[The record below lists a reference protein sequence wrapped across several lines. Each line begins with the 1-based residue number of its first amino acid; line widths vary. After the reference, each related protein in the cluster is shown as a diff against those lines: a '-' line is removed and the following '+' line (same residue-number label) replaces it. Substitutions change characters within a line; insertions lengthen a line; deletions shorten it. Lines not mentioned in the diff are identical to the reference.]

1 MDALSSESASHHAS
15 YRYWAYI
22 THSPSDLSHAR
33 RLRRRLEAYGVPTDL
48 RGIATPSGDAA
59 PARLKPVVLRTDV
72 TPHTTDALAASRW
85 LIAICSPAAARDAS
99 VAEDIAQFRNRHGD
113 AAVVAFIV
121 SGDPHAGDNAECF
134 PEAFRVTEPLA
145 ADARNVGDGYYV
157 AVLKILAGILGVRL
171 DSLRRRDQ
179 QRRQQRALRIALGSV
194 LVLLA
199 MTGVA
204 AWALNARVAAIAS
217 RNRSERQLAG
227 FLEIMQAHLLPLQ
240 QQGIMDRLSTAVS
253 RYEAGAPAAI
263 SSFDELK
270 NRAAAHT
277 TLGDTA
283 SMRGTFGEA
292 IEEYSKA
299 AQFVTKGL
307 ERWPEHRALGYQM
320 LCRIER
326 RIADVEITSGDS
338 VAARAALELALAA
351 ISNARKLASTDI
363 DNVIEN
369 GICIAQI
376 ASQERNSGRPQLAI
390 DMVQGALQMLLTLPP
405 EALSDGSA
413 LEVIADCHMQLGFSR
428 QQIHDYTAARD
439 SFADAR
445 QAYQNLLSKPSQ
457 QTRVL
462 RLYST
467 ASRYLGDAEAMLGR
481 IEPARALFDESF
493 EIDLGLSQNDPE
505 NLDKFQQAMTAGL
518 SLARFDATHGWIK
531 EANQTHDA
539 WRAVFAANLEERRKQ
554 PLTTQLPAWSMTTAN
569 GYHAMGETELRLL
582 GSYAKAIAAFQE
594 AIRIK
599 QELLASNDA
608 STGLADSLCSSLS
621 SLGMALAENGDSAT
635 ALTKLE
641 EVIATAS
648 ERIENDE
655 EPAFRANWR
664 IMHSDAVAARG
675 ALLLSL
681 GDVASSTTSLNEAR
695 IEREQLEAEGTPTA
709 LPLVL
714 IRLAEAHV
722 ASGSLEKAAIAL
734 AQAERLIA
742 ARSPD
747 QWLRA
752 SAMAAL
758 VSSDRSAR
766 LGRHDDAAAA
776 AVAGLEA
783 LDRTPAAATTR
794 DVVILRAALHAAR
807 GEAVARTGK
816 PIDGARICSE
826 AIEMLKNIMGTGVVT
841 PREEAV
847 MADLITARARCI
859 QASDKGAALND
870 LRNAVRILEPLI
882 AAHPERYDWALQF
895 GDSQLS
901 LAALTVP
908 EDRQSA
914 LRVSLENTEDIRR
927 LVALHPQRA
936 DATQT
941 LIRVL
946 QLNASIHEQAGQD
959 DDASA
964 AQNEARSLIVTL
976 RKTGAE
982 LDFDISESSK

>member
-1 MDALSSESASHHAS
+1 MDTLSSEPASHHAS

-72 TPHTTDALAASRW
+72 TPHTADALAASRW
-85 LIAICSPAAARDAS
+85 LIAICSPAAARDAG

-134 PEAFRVTEPLA
+134 PGAFRVTEPLA
-145 ADARNVGDGYYV
+145 ADARDVGDGYYV

-179 QRRQQRALRIALGSV
+179 QRRQQRAVRIALGSA

-204 AWALNARVAAIAS
+204 AWALTARAAALAA

-227 FLEIMQAHLLPLQ
+227 FLEIMQAHLMPLQ

-270 NRAAAHT
+270 NRVTAHT

-283 SMRGTFGEA
+283 SMNGDFDGADHEFQNA
-292 IEEYSKA
+292 
-299 AQFVTKGL
+299 TKIVKEGIQ
-307 ERWPEHRALGYQM
+307 RWPDQRVLSYQM
-320 LCRIER
+320 LCAIEG
-326 RIADVEITSGDS
+326 RIADVANAREDTL
-338 VAARAALELALAA
+338 AARAAIDLAMAANAAATQLAPMDEHNAIDHGICATMLAA
-351 ISNARKLASTDI
+351 YETA
-363 DNVIEN
+363 
-369 GICIAQI
+369 
-376 ASQERNSGRPQLAI
+376 SGRPLLAV
-390 DMVQGALQMLLTLPP
+390 DTAH
-405 EALSDGSA
+405 EALERLDRILPSAQRSDAASETLARCHQQVA
-413 LEVIADCHMQLGFSR
+413 LARVQL
-428 QQIHDYTAARD
+428 QDYAAAQR

-445 QAYQNLLSKPSQ
+445 GACQQLLPAPSKP
-457 QTRVL
+457 TRLL
-462 RLYST
+462 RLYS
-467 ASRYLGDAEAMLGR
+467 AISRQAGDVEAVLGR
-481 IEPARALFDESF
+481 IEPARALFNESF

-505 NLDKFQQAMTAGL
+505 NWDKFQQAVTAGL

-554 PLTTQLPAWSMTTAN
+554 PPTTQLPSWAMTTAN
-569 GYHAMGETELRLL
+569 GYHAMGETEFRLL
-582 GSYAKAIAAFQE
+582 GSCAKAIAAFQE

-599 QELLASNDA
+599 QELLASNGA
-608 STGLADSLCSSLS
+608 SSGLAESLCNSLS
-621 SLGMALAENGDSAT
+621 SLGMALAENGDIAA

-641 EVIATAS
+641 EVIAIAS
-648 ERIENDE
+648 ERVENDE
-655 EPAFRANWR
+655 DPASRTNWR
-664 IMHSDAVAARG
+664 IIHCDAVAARG
-675 ALLLSL
+675 VLLLSL
-681 GDVASSTTSLNEAR
+681 GDVASGTTSLNDAR
-695 IEREQLEAEGTPTA
+695 IEREQLEAEGTPTS
-709 LPLVL
+709 LPLVH

-722 ASGSLEKAAIAL
+722 ASASLEKAATAL
-734 AQAERLIA
+734 AEAERLIA
-742 ARSPD
+742 ERSPD

-758 VSSDRSAR
+758 VSSERSTR

-776 AVAGLEA
+776 AVAGLES

-794 DVVILRAALHAAR
+794 DVVILRAALHAAH
-807 GEAVARTGK
+807 GEAIARTGK
-816 PIDGARICSE
+816 PIDGARICSA
-826 AIEMLKNIMGTGVVT
+826 AIEMLKNIMDTGVVT

-847 MADLITARARCI
+847 MADLISTRARCI
-859 QASDKGAALND
+859 QASDKAAALND
-870 LRNAVRILEPLI
+870 FRNALRILETLI
-882 AAHPERYDWALQF
+882 AAHSERYDWALQL
-895 GDSQLS
+895 GESRLS
-901 LAALTVP
+901 FAALTAP
-908 EDRQSA
+908 DDRQSA
-914 LRVSLENTEDIRR
+914 LRGSLENTEDLRR

-946 QLNASIHEQAGQD
+946 RLNASIHQQAGHN
-959 DDASA
+959 DDAA
-964 AQNEARSLIVTL
+964 TAQNEARSLIVAL
-976 RKTGAE
+976 RKSGAE
-982 LDFDISESSK
+982 LDFDISESSN